1 MGTRSVIWIGMF
13 IGSTI
18 GGFIP
23 SLWGADVFSMSGIFW
38 SSAGAIV
45 GIYLAFKFTE

>member
-1 MGTRSVIWIGMF
+1 MNSKPMIWIGMF

-23 SLWGADVFSMSGIFW
+23 SLWGSNFLSFSSILLTAVGGI
-38 SSAGAIV
+38 I
-45 GIYLAFKFTE
+45 GIWLGFKLSV